1 MARPA
6 RAWQSP
12 VAPGPEAWED
22 FVGEG
27 GGEGVLHP
35 AIVLPLESP
44 TLSAANWHSDMAAAS
59 LRAYAALFCPVTGAL
74 GIRFM
79 T

>member
-22 FVGEG
+22 F

-35 AIVLPLESP
+35 ANVLPLESP
-44 TLSAANWHSDMAAAS
+44 TLRAANWLGDMAAAS
-59 LRAYAALFCPVTGAL
+59 LGVYAALFCPVTDAL
-74 GIRFM
+74 GIKFM